1 MNKTDTNWGKKFNNG
16 GSIIKPAPVTESV
29 ESNDPTISTMLH
41 KARVES
47 IR

>member
-16 GSIIKPAPVTESV
+16 GSIIKPANESV